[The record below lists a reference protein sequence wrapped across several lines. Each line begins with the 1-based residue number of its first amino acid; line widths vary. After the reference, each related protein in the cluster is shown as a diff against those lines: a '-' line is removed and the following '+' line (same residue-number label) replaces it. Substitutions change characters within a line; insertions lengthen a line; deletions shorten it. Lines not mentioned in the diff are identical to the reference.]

1 MPGVELEL
9 GVDEVLGDVLFVE
22 LPVVEPL
29 TVEAM
34 GVTVPNFTPELDK
47 SSKSPV
53 LIVGKRTFSAAGS
66 TWLLD
71 SKALMVETSGLF
83 PPFQAVDNWVVSDGL
98 AATVVLGL
106 ELGLELV
113 FVLADEL
120 GAVLVAVDVAGVD
133 ADAAADAAAGVDVG
147 DAA

>member
-1 MPGVELEL
+1 MPGVELEF

-22 LPVVEPL
+22 LLVVEPL

-47 SSKSPV
+47 SSMSPV
-53 LIVGKRTFSAAGS
+53 LIVGKRTFSALGS

-71 SKALMVETSGLF
+71 SKALMVETSGFF
-83 PPFQAVDNWVVSDGL
+83 PPFQAVESWVVSDGL
-98 AATVVLGL
+98 AATVV
-106 ELGLELV
+106 LGLELV

-133 ADAAADAAAGVDVG
+133 ADAAAGVDAVDAFDAVDAA
-147 DAA
+147 

>member
-1 MPGVELEL
+1 MVPGVELEL
-9 GVDEVLGDVLFVE
+9 ELDVDEVLGDVLFVE
-22 LPVVEPL
+22 LLVVEPL
-29 TVEAM
+29 TLEAM

-47 SSKSPV
+47 SSMSPV
-53 LIVGKRTFSAAGS
+53 LIVGKRTFSALGS

-71 SKALMVETSGLF
+71 SKALMVVTSGFF

-106 ELGLELV
+106 ELV
-113 FVLADEL
+113 FVLAAEL

-133 ADAAADAAAGVDVG
+133 ADAAAGVDAVDAA
-147 DAA
+147 

>member
-1 MPGVELEL
+1 MPGVELEF

-22 LPVVEPL
+22 LLVVEPL
-29 TVEAM
+29 TLEAM

-47 SSKSPV
+47 SSMSPV

-71 SKALMVETSGLF
+71 SKALMVETSGFF
-83 PPFQAVDNWVVSDGL
+83 PPFQAVESWVVSEGLEATFELGVELDDGL
-98 AATVVLGL
+98 EV
-106 ELGLELV
+106 ELGVEL
-113 FVLADEL
+113 AAEL

-133 ADAAADAAAGVDVG
+133 ADAAAGVDAVDAA
-147 DAA
+147 

>member
-1 MPGVELEL
+1 MVPGVELEF

-22 LPVVEPL
+22 LLVVEPL

-47 SSKSPV
+47 SSMSPV
-53 LIVGKRTFSAAGS
+53 LIVGKRTFSALGS

-71 SKALMVETSGLF
+71 SKALMVETSGFF
-83 PPFQAVDNWVVSDGL
+83 PPFQAVESWVVSDGL
-98 AATVVLGL
+98 AATVV
-106 ELGLELV
+106 LGLELV

-133 ADAAADAAAGVDVG
+133 ADAAAGVDAVDAFDAVDAA
-147 DAA
+147 

>member
-1 MPGVELEL
+1 MVPGVELEL
-9 GVDEVLGDVLFVE
+9 GVDEVPGDVLFVE

-71 SKALMVETSGLF
+71 SKALMVETSGFF

-106 ELGLELV
+106 ELV
-113 FVLADEL
+113 FVLDDEL